1 MIIQI
6 HIYPNTNTQTKKYK
20 YGATKIQ
27 KHKCTTRCAM
37 HQHANKKS
45 STFLRDIP
53 VSSRPPSKN
62 LFTQII
68 WANAHQAGK
77 LHQSESL
84 CTGDRPNPWVVIHL
98 LARDLAVLDQRWVTR
113 ALRKSYF
120 LEVTQLRETGLGN
133 LTINWQLKK
142 NGKTCWNSPFS
153 LRWYK
158 NVQRKAS
165 NEK

>member
-1 MIIQI
+1 
-6 HIYPNTNTQTKKYK
+6 
-20 YGATKIQ
+20 
-27 KHKCTTRCAM
+27 M

-142 NGKTCWNSPFS
+142 MGRPAEIVHSVFADTKMYRGKQAMKSKRPILTFASKTSNSFTKSFS
-153 LRWYK
+153 GWFSMFFL
-158 NVQRKAS
+158 
-165 NEK
+165 

>member
-1 MIIQI
+1 
-6 HIYPNTNTQTKKYK
+6 
-20 YGATKIQ
+20 
-27 KHKCTTRCAM
+27 M

-142 NGKTCWNSPFS
+142 MGRPAEIVHSVFADTKMYRGKQVMKSKRPILTFASKTSNSFTKSFS
-153 LRWYK
+153 GWFSMFFL
-158 NVQRKAS
+158 
-165 NEK
+165 